1 MEQGKHSDILIL
13 GGGLAGLSLAIQL
26 RRELPAASVRVL
38 ERNRHP
44 VPEAAF
50 KVGEST
56 VEIGAHYFDTVL
68 GLKQHLDECQIR
80 KFGFRF
86 FFNDGVDE
94 VDSVTELGVSR
105 VFATPAYQLDR
116 GIFENYLAKLASELG
131 AEFIDGAIV
140 RSIDLAEDG
149 AEHVVRYTR
158 DGTEHVATTGWI
170 VDASGRAGLLK
181 RKLDLAETNGHDANA
196 IWFRIADRIAIDD
209 WSDDLTWRSSCNPAE
224 RWRSTNHLCGPGYWA
239 WLIPLASGS
248 HSVGIVADAALHPLE
263 TINSFDK
270 AMVWFAQHQP
280 RLHRELNLRRDKL
293 QDFAFLRHFSH
304 GCKQVFSAQR
314 WALTG
319 DAGLFLDPFYSPG
332 SDFIAI
338 SNTYIADLVG
348 RDLRGARIHRE
359 ARFYEQLYFSFY
371 RNTLALYEGQYP
383 MFGHAQLMPLKVIWD
398 YAYYW
403 GVLCQFFFQRRLTDS
418 ALFLRLN
425 APLQACEVLNREMQ
439 LLLRRAAGT
448 AIGNNPASMMDQQRM
463 PWFRE
468 LNRGLTDTLDEA
480 ALEQRIRDNAQMLH
494 ALAAEMLAK
503 VQAIGAVALDD
514 LPMLAGLDKHVASI
528 LLREAA

>member
-1 MEQGKHSDILIL
+1 MSVERSDVLIL

-26 RRELPAASVRVL
+26 RRDLPAASVRVL

-86 FFNDGVDE
+86 FFNDGRDD
-94 VDSVTELGVSR
+94 VDSVTELGVTR

-116 GIFENYLAKLASELG
+116 GIFENHLARHAAELG
-131 AEFIDGAIV
+131 AEFIDAAVV

-149 AEHVVRYTR
+149 GEHTVRYTR
-158 DGTEHVATTGWI
+158 DDSEHVTSARWL

-209 WSDDLTWRSSCNPAE
+209 WSDDLSWRSRCDPAE
-224 RWRSTNHLCGPGYWA
+224 RWRSTNHLCGPGYWT

-270 AMVWFAQHQP
+270 AMDWFAQHQP
-280 RLHRELNLRRDKL
+280 RLHRELDARRDKL

-338 SNTYIADLVG
+338 SNTYITDLVG
-348 RDLRGARIHRE
+348 RDLSGARINRE

-371 RNTLALYEGQYP
+371 RNTLALYDGQYP

-439 LLLRRAAGT
+439 LLLRRAAGS
-448 AIGNNPASMMDQQRM
+448 AIGTNTARMLDQHRM
-463 PWFRE
+463 PWFAE
-468 LNRGLTDTLDEA
+468 LNRGLTDRLEES
-480 ALEQRIRDNAQMLH
+480 ALEQRIRDNVVMLH
-494 ALAAEMLAK
+494 SLAGEILTR
-503 VQAIGAVALDD
+503 VQSISAVALDD
-514 LPMLAGLDKHVASI
+514 LTILAGLVKDATSN